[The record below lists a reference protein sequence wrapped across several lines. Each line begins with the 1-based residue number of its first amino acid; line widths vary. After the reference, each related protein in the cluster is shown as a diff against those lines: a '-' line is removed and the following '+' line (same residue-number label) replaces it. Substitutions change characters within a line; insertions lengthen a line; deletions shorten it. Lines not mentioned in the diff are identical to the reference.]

1 MAGGNNNI
9 TRMSPRQRMINLMYI
24 VLTAMLA
31 LNVSSDVLNGFRLVH
46 EGLQRTNMNVSR
58 KAELQYRYLEEL
70 FAQNPRKAGPWHEKG
85 TRIHTA
91 ADALYKEIEQYKWMI
106 VNEADGSDHDPLELK
121 NEDDLNAAG
130 QVMLNPL
137 SHRGASLRE
146 KVHAFRDLVVPLVG
160 DTARQ
165 QSVRELLTL
174 DAQPAKGDI
183 GLVTWETKSFDNMP
197 AVAAVTMLTKLQ
209 NDIRTA
215 ESDAY
220 NYLISNVDI
229 TNDLRVNELKAYVI
243 PKSNMIIR
251 GGKYS
256 AQIVLAAV
264 DTAQRPVVYIGGSR
278 LNNNTGLYEFVPG
291 ALGTHSFSGYIEV
304 MGADG
309 TPFKREFTSEYTV
322 IEPMATISPTM
333 MNVLYAGIDNP
344 ISISVPGV
352 PMEQITATISNGTL
366 TRNGNLWVARVSKVG
381 GEADISV
388 SAQVEGRTMAV
399 GAMKFRIR
407 KLPDPTAYLAI
418 GDSQYK
424 GTPKRISKGA
434 LLGCRGVSAALDDG
448 ILQIQYSVVSFSTVF
463 FDQMGNGIP
472 EVSAGNSFSARQV
485 EQFKRLKPGKSFFIT
500 NIKAK
505 GPDGIVRDISP
516 MEVGLN

>member
-1 MAGGNNNI
+1 
-9 TRMSPRQRMINLMYI
+9 MINLMYI

-46 EGLQRTNMNVSR
+46 EGLLKSSRNLSR
-58 KAELQYRYLEEL
+58 KIELQYDYLNEL
-70 FAQNPRKAGPWHEKG
+70 YGQNPKKVGPWLEKG
-85 TRIHTA
+85 QGVHDA
-91 ADALYKEIEQYKWMI
+91 AAKLYASIEEYKLLI
-106 VNEADGSDHDPLELK
+106 AREADGPGGKPEAIN

-137 SHRGASLRE
+137 THRGRDLRE
-146 KVHAFRDLVVPLVG
+146 QVNAFRDLVLPVVG
-160 DTARQ
+160 DSARQ
-165 QSVRELLTL
+165 ATANELLSL
-174 DAQPAKGDI
+174 DVEPARGDMGPI
-183 GLVTWETKSFDNMP
+183 TWEQKSFENMP
-197 AVAAVTMLTKLQ
+197 TVAAVTMLTKLQ
-209 NDIRTA
+209 NDIRSV

-220 NYLISNVDI
+220 NFLISNVDI
-229 TNDLRVNELKAYVI
+229 SNDLKVNELKAYVI

-264 DTAQRPVVYIGGSR
+264 DTAARPTVYIGGSR
-278 LNNNTGLYEFVPG
+278 LANNTGLYEFVPG
-291 ALGTHSFSGYIEV
+291 SLGTHTFSGYIEV
-304 MGADG
+304 PTPDG
-309 TPFKREFTSEYTV
+309 NTIKREFTSEYTV
-322 IEPMATISPTM
+322 IDPMATISPTM

-352 PMEQITATISNGTL
+352 PMESISASISNGSL
-366 TRNGNLWVARVSKVG
+366 TRDGNGWVARVTQVG
-381 GEADISV
+381 GEAEISV
-388 SAQVEGRTMAV
+388 STTVEGRSISV
-399 GAMKFRIR
+399 GSMKFRIR
-407 KLPDPTAYLAI
+407 KLPDPTAYMAV
-418 GDSQYK
+418 GDTHYK
-424 GTPKRISKGA
+424 GTPRRISKGA
-434 LLGCRGVSAALDDG
+434 LLGCAGVSASLDDG

-472 EVSAGNSFSARQV
+472 EQSAGGHFSARQI